1 MNKNKAILIALVVG
15 LVIAFFALDLGRF
28 FTLEALKANRDA
40 LFAAYESNRAAF
52 LTGFILIYIASV
64 ALSLPGATI
73 LTLTGGAIFGAWVG
87 TVAVNIGATLGAT
100 LAFLLA
106 RYLFR
111 DAVEKRLGERL
122 AALNEGFAKDG
133 LGYLLFLRLIPLF
146 PFFLIN
152 LGAGLTKL
160 PLKTYFIGTMIGI
173 LPGGFVFCFAGA
185 NLARVNSVSDVASP
199 QVLGAFALLGLF
211 ALIPNL
217 YRKYRMRGA
226 PDDTAG
232 EAGQ

>member
-1 MNKNKAILIALVVG
+1 MDKKKIILIALVAA
-15 LVIAFFALDLGRF
+15 LVIAFFVLDLGRF
-28 FTLEALKANRDA
+28 LTLEALKSNRDA
-40 LFAAYESNRAAF
+40 LFSAYAANRAAF
-52 LTGFILIYIASV
+52 IAGYILIYIVSV

-106 RYLFR
+106 RYLFK
-111 DAVEKRLGERL
+111 DAVEARFGARFAK
-122 AALNEGFAKDG
+122 LNEGFAKDG
-133 LGYLLFLRLIPLF
+133 FGYLLFLRLIPLF

-160 PLKTYFIGTMIGI
+160 PLRTYVLGTMIGI
-173 LPGGFVFCFAGA
+173 LPGGFVFCYAGA
-185 NLARVNSVSDVASP
+185 NLARINTLSDVASP

-211 ALIPNL
+211 ALIPTG
-217 YRKYRMRGA
+217 YQKYKTRKA
-226 PDDTAG
+226 PDDPA
-232 EAGQ
+232 EQAGQ